1 MLAKDSVMEIHV
13 GDLIFVRVFRLQ
25 MANFDF
31 YLMTFTVILFI
42 ENDEIIILKCSSKQ
56 Y

>member
-1 MLAKDSVMEIHV
+1 MEVHL
-13 GDLIFVRVFRLQ
+13 GDLIFVRVFGLQ

-31 YLMTFTVILFI
+31 YLMSFTIILFL